1 MLNEANQSTSLM
13 ELYIGLQP
21 VVPTGQGGGQGAGA
35 AGAELCEVSPSLPGI
50 GTAY

>member
-1 MLNEANQSTSLM
+1 MQNEANQSTSLM
-13 ELYIGLQP
+13 ELYIGLEP
-21 VVPTGQGGGQGAGA
+21 VVPAGRGTGA